1 MIKLVFAALAFCVSA
16 LPADFS
22 SLYDTEK
29 LKADGQ
35 HLRDDLNLVIAQE
48 ITPFLTVEQ
57 LHAFSRI
64 ELATPASATPD
75 ANPLDFY
82 SSSESSITIP
92 LMTIAFVEDM
102 AQAYSWLWANHYS
115 SRTVDEYLGMLRERR
130 AGDFPNQRY
139 PSPLVA
145 LHIPANA
152 MADPAVAAMTKRV
165 RGTTLSFILL
175 HQMGH
180 LSYVPS
186 SEDAAM
192 RRNRLDGA
200 EQRADGFAL
209 EVMKKN
215 SETPAGLLMLIHG
228 MMYLPAAPP
237 KDHPLSE
244 VRLKAMADFLDG
256 RVREFSEG
264 RPDRQLARIAI
275 ESLAGH
281 IRQSAKFMSDP
292 TGQELWAEQ
301 GRKTTVADLAPRQL
315 AEHR

>member
-1 MIKLVFAALAFCVSA
+1 MTKLVFVVLVFCTGALA
-16 LPADFS
+16 ADFS
-22 SLYDTEK
+22 SLYDVEK
-29 LKADGQ
+29 LKNDRQ
-35 HLRDDLNLVIAQE
+35 RLRDDLDLVIAQE
-48 ITPFLTVEQ
+48 ITPFLTAEQ

-64 ELATPASATPD
+64 ELATPLSAMLD

-82 SSSESSITIP
+82 SPGDRKITIP

-130 AGDFPNQRY
+130 PDDFPNQRY

-145 LHIPANA
+145 LHIPPNA
-152 MADPAVAAMTKRV
+152 MTDPAVASMAKRV

-200 EQRADGFAL
+200 EERADAFAL

-237 KDHPLSE
+237 KDHPVSE
-244 VRLKAMADFLDG
+244 GRLKAMADFLDS
-256 RVREFSEG
+256 RVREFSNG

-275 ESLAGH
+275 QSLAGH
-281 IRQSAKFMSDP
+281 LRQAGTFLADP
-292 TGQELWAEQ
+292 KGQELWAEQ
-301 GRKTTVADLAPRQL
+301 GRKTNVADLVPRQL
-315 AEHR
+315 ADVR